1 MAQTLIDFS
10 DLFLKVYINDGTT
23 EYMRVRNTDFSMAVY
38 TSPQVIYIKRAGNT
52 ICQIDGAID
61 AVRYGASSFADMVSQ
76 LEAAIAAIPAE
87 GGGGGGETRSFVIGK
102 TTSSVS
108 KGSAVVVQVWYWNG
122 TSHQQDPSAGTIS
135 AYSLYGAVGSG
146 KYVGCHKDIDTDK
159 WYIIAAGCA

>member
-1 MAQTLIDFS
+1 MGEFYEFVKQSLN
-10 DLFLKVYINDGTT
+10 FLKTEVEQIKKQMLPTPDGLLGVPMGGPLTA
-23 EYMRVRNTDFSMAVY
+23 EQVELPFN
-38 TSPQVIYIKRAGNT
+38 PQTPG
-52 ICQIDGAID
+52 
-61 AVRYGASSFADMVSQ
+61 
-76 LEAAIAAIPAE
+76 EE

-159 WYIIAAGCA
+159 WYIIAAECA